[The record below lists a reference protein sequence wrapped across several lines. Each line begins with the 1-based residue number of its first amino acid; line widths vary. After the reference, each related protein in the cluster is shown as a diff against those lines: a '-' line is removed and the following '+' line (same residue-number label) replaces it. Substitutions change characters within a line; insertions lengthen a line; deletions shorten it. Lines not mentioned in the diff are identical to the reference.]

1 MSRNYDNWERLLE
14 AVLRREHDREL
25 VLAHSPD
32 PSFSSSIISHPCTS
46 IHDNQNIQLGTSS
59 NTVNEKDWER
69 LLLPDYEDI
78 ISRSADPV
86 VYATKKDLYL
96 SLRDSPIL
104 HDGGKMVTS
113 QIFINF
119 YILVLFVNLTKIKFI
134 YLFSFELPLKLHIN
148 NIMCR
153 FLTVAELKQIL
164 RFDSRGQIDTNML
177 SPKTR
182 YAAYLVYGF
191 AKSYNC
197 NPLSA
202 NAIISFNN
210 NEDCNAPKQARTLHL
225 KPWT

>member
-104 HDGGKMVTS
+104 HDGGKMSFHIDKTTGNKCVM
-113 QIFINF
+113 IGARKLK
-119 YILVLFVNLTKIKFI
+119 ILWGEIPEFW
-134 YLFSFELPLKLHIN
+134 KLISHQDS
-148 NIMCR
+148 R